1 VALRPSKFKLDEDV
15 SVAGKSVRVAGRVQ
29 FEGAD
34 AQLTIRYLLAEP
46 SGATQILEESG
57 GKFVLLRPFP
67 PAAAPQA
74 AGNTVTVMGEK
85 YTLGAVRKLKVLGTE
100 GRAPVAGPAAPLL
113 LSGLFA
119 GKMGALVR
127 EMAPGA
133 GTQAFF
139 SVKPVSP
146 QEVLNGEQLA
156 AIQEAER
163 LAAEQRAQLEA
174 DEEEGDSG
182 SPVQKI
188 VTWVATI
195 LVVAGLAYACTGS
208 EDESSG
214 SARTSFSWGGSGGK

>member
-1 VALRPSKFKLDEDV
+1 MALRPSKFKLDEGV
-15 SVAGKSVRVAGRVQ
+15 SVAGKSARVAGRVQ
-29 FEGAD
+29 FEGAE
-34 AQLTIRYLLAEP
+34 AQLTTRYLLAEP

-57 GKFVLLRPFP
+57 GKFTLLRPFP

-85 YTLGAVRKLKVLGTE
+85 YTLGTVRKLKVLGVE
-100 GRAPVAGPAAPLL
+100 GRAPVAGPAAPLM
-113 LSGLFA
+113 LSGLFE

-188 VTWVATI
+188 VTWVVAV